1 MGLSAAAIVGIV
13 SVVLGTLGELN
24 NVVGTEISGKNADVI
39 ATAYDKALDY
49 YNRLQNGYNV
59 KISEISNLINDL
71 RSAQMGMTGTPRALV
86 SAAIERANRKL
97 SLATQKSSD
106 VTNTINK
113 VGNEKML
120 KMQNES
126 AHSQTALFR
135 KKRNSGNV
143 AEDLMSDEAK
153 QGLSS
158 HYNPGDIATTV
169 NNSLINAG
177 ANSSSS
183 SSNTQNNQ
191 NGGKPNV

>member
-13 SVVLGTLGELN
+13 STVLGTLGELN
-24 NVVGTEISGKNADVI
+24 TVVGTEISGKNADVI

-71 RSAQMGMTGTPRALV
+71 RSAQMGMTGTPRALI
-86 SAAIERANRKL
+86 SAAIERANKRL
-97 SLATQKSSD
+97 NLATEKSSD
-106 VTNTINK
+106 LTSTINK
-113 VGNEKML
+113 VNNEKVL

-126 AHSQTALFR
+126 AHSLTALFR
-135 KKRNSGNV
+135 KRRDPGNV
-143 AEDLMSDEAK
+143 ASDLMSDDAK
-153 QGLSS
+153 QGLSA

-177 ANSSSS
+177 VSNDGSSVG
-183 SSNTQNNQ
+183 TQNNQ
-191 NGGKPNV
+191 NGGKTNV